1 MLQHQTCNQFMT
13 AFFSGHNYWPRIDEL
28 RIFCLVVN
36 NPVAHCRFATSD
48 SGFWFN
54 YLYFADGRKRILQ
67 VKQDR
72 QFTCNVTLLR
82 VRVTIVAV
90 EEQ

>member
-1 MLQHQTCNQFMT
+1 M
-13 AFFSGHNYWPRIDEL
+13 
-28 RIFCLVVN
+28 FCLVVN

-54 YLYFADGRKRILQ
+54 YLCFADGRKRILQ

-72 QFTCNVTLLR
+72 QFAYNVTFLR

-90 EEQ
+90 ENQ

>member
-1 MLQHQTCNQFMT
+1 M
-13 AFFSGHNYWPRIDEL
+13 S
-28 RIFCLVVN
+28 CLVVN
-36 NPVAHCRFATSD
+36 DPVAHCRFATSD

-54 YLYFADGRKRILQ
+54 YLYFEDGRKRILQ

-72 QFTCNVTLLR
+72 QFTYSVTLLR

-90 EEQ
+90 EKE